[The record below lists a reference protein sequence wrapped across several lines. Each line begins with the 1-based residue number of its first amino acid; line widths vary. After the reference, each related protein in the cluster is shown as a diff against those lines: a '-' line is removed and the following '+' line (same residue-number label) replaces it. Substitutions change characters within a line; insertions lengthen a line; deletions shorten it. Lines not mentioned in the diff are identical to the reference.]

1 LDGAT
6 DFPIAAEDLAH
17 RLGLTRPGASWI
29 RDKLA
34 RLREVEKTQ
43 NYMANKSA
51 NRFKWLF
58 S

>member
-1 LDGAT
+1 MTISLTDPGAT

-34 RLREVEKTQ
+34 RLRVVVRTQ
-43 NYMANKSA
+43 NPT
-51 NRFKWLF
+51 
-58 S
+58 